1 MPAMVRSAFTDF
13 PGPSGVPRVLEV
25 KLEPAR

>member
-1 MPAMVRSAFTDF
+1 VKSAFTDF

-25 KLEPAR
+25 KVEPTR